1 MSRIL
6 FPRLLPWEV
15 IIHLDPP
22 LLTGL
27 TRPTH
32 TAQEVEQPQPLNW
45 LSVCRHTRGAPFGL
59 APGGVYLAARIT
71 AGAGALLT
79 HPFTL
84 TCQCISSNAAGRR
97 FPFCGT
103 IPAGRPGLPL
113 ATTVLCGVRTFLDT
127 RPAPVKGTV
136 PVSSAAAIR
145 SSRLGITLLGVLAFQ
160 VMRVIHSADDRIA
173 VRVELHD

>member
-1 MSRIL
+1 MGRCTTSTSSTGRPGCWASKKEGRMSRPMSRIL
-6 FPRLLPWEV
+6 FPRLLPWAV

-32 TAQEVEQPQPLNW
+32 TAQEVEQPQPFTW
-45 LSVCRHTRGAPFGL
+45 LSVCRHTSGAPFGL

-84 TCQCISSNAAGRR
+84 TCQCISSSTAGRR

-113 ATTVLCGVRTFLDT
+113 ATTVLCGVRTFLDEAT
-127 RPAPVKGTV
+127 YTLPRSYARRDYPAD
-136 PVSSAAAIR
+136 SFAR
-145 SSRLGITLLGVLAFQ
+145 S
-160 VMRVIHSADDRIA
+160 
-173 VRVELHD
+173 